1 MVYGTLDRPTHQHTH
16 TPTPQ
21 AAYTFAAQRAALLQ
35 GGVHIPHSQLLAAA
49 AAQAEAAARAMLLEG
64 RALPAPVVDAIL
76 QGRLSRRLGLMLSPP
91 AAATTP
97 AVASPALQPAP
108 AAQDKS
114 ALLKQMLFGAGG
126 GGGGG
131 GLGLGLGMGHQQ
143 PQPRPQRQQQQQ
155 QQSKIEDREVARVL
169 QGMAQEEAATA
180 ARRRRWKAP
189 LLFERLRGS
198 YEQETGDSRP
208 GAGALTRRLRALLYG
223 LAGVEGVV
231 GEEALLADDTC
242 VLYVFVVW
250 CQGCVRGRSML
261 KCQWTDHPNKTGRW
275 WRWRRCRCCS
285 GRPSWTGAGGR
296 VRLGLMNGWP
306 FLP

>member
-1 MVYGTLDRPTHQHTH
+1 MKSTNSDPPSSHPTN

-21 AAYTFAAQRAALLQ
+21 AAYTFTAQRAALLQ

-49 AAQAEAAARAMLLEG
+49 AAQAEAAARAMLLTARG
-64 RALPAPVVDAIL
+64 LPAPVVDAIL

-97 AVASPALQPAP
+97 APAAPAPQPAP

-126 GGGGG
+126 GGGSAG
-131 GLGLGLGMGHQQ
+131 GLGLGLGLGNQQ
-143 PQPRPQRQQQQQ
+143 PPQQQ
-155 QQSKIEDREVARVL
+155 QQSKNEDREVARVL
-169 QGMAQEEAATA
+169 QGMAQEEAAAA

-189 LLFERLRGS
+189 LLFEWLRGS
-198 YEQETGDSRP
+198 YELETGDSRP

-231 GEEALLADDTC
+231 REEALLADDTC
-242 VLYVFVVW
+242 VLYVFFVL
-250 CQGCVRGRSML
+250 CGCVRGRSML
-261 KCQWTDHPNKTGRW
+261 KCQRTDHSHKTGRW

-285 GRPSWTGAGGR
+285 GRPSWTGAGGK
-296 VRLGLMNGWP
+296 VCLWP
-306 FLP
+306 DE